1 MDAWACQTSVEH
13 THTLDTSVIPSAA
26 CARGPRSAEGRFS
39 EVSYSIAST
48 RSAEARVSPLIMY
61 SYVKSR
67 SVRTTY
73 TTAVQWNCKFFIFR
87 SRYGGTGV
95 CFSKFHLRSGQIM
108 QVSSRL
114 RDDITVS
121 NRMAQIDAQ
130 VLVANFAICIDQHSL
145 PNVSG
150 KYRIRGFRTKWS

>member
-95 CFSKFHLRSGQIM
+95 CFWKLHLRSGQIM